1 MPDIPSKRVF
11 AMYAATD
18 THIFSIGGLNQPANL
33 GFSDVC
39 EVYDIAQGNV
49 PLVCDVIKDNV
60 PLND

>member
-1 MPDIPSKRVF
+1 
-11 AMYAATD
+11 MYAATD

-49 PLVCDVIKDNV
+49 PLVCDVIKDNA